1 MSRITLFTVSLLVAA
16 HALTGCC
23 CPSEDDA
30 STIDTHTTR
39 TDSAGKPSRED
50 GSARGGDI
58 HAIDFRN
65 RQYTHGD
72 LGTFQ
77 TVDGEFSKTVDED
90 INVSFTVGAVVYG
103 DVDGKPGDEAVVITT
118 FNGGGTGQFD
128 DACIYTMQDGEAV
141 QIATIPGGDRGDG
154 GLDSVVLNGGGK
166 VTVKRLH
173 STDDDGACCPSQLK
187 IESWRWSGG
196 TLKLDA
202 SRTRTE
208 PFPE

>member
-1 MSRITLFTVSLLVAA
+1 VSRITLFTVSLLVTA

-23 CPSEDDA
+23 CPSEDDI
-30 STIDTHTTR
+30 ST
-39 TDSAGKPSRED
+39 TDINTRED
-50 GSARGGDI
+50 GAGSSPRGEGPAQGSDI

-65 RQYTHGD
+65 REYTHGD
-72 LGTFQ
+72 LGTFR
-77 TVDGEFSKTVDED
+77 TVDGEFSKTVDDD
-90 INVSFTVGAVVYG
+90 IIVSFSVGSVVYG
-103 DVDGKPGDEAVVITT
+103 DIDGKPGDEAVVITN

-128 DACIYTMQDGEAV
+128 DASIYTMKGGEAV

-154 GLDSVVLNGGGK
+154 GLDSVVVNGGGK

-202 SRTRTE
+202 SKTRTE
-208 PFPE
+208 PFSE